1 MEHALHLILLLV
13 LTRLGGALF
22 EKVGQPASMGEIA
35 AGIVLLPLAV
45 LPFAP
50 PLLVALPDSPFLE
63 IAAEFGIFAVL
74 LLAGIEMRPREIA
87 AQSGAAL
94 GVAFGGVIVPLAGG
108 FALAWAFLPD
118 TPLKL
123 AQALLVGVALAIS
136 AVPVAVKILMELQ
149 LLHRRVGEMIVSAA
163 VLDDVMGL
171 VLLAVVLSI
180 IETGSVPNASTMLKL
195 IGQVGL
201 FFALTVGAGMLL
213 EPTFYRWAARL
224 PVPAPLFSALVVIA
238 LAYALLAEALGMDF
252 ILGPFVAGLF
262 FDPDAVGD
270 EGYASVRASMADLTN
285 GLLAP
290 LFFASIGVRLDLG
303 AVTAVPLFLTLL
315 VVVAFL
321 GKLVGA
327 GVPARLAGLSAREAT
342 AVGVGMSGR
351 GAVELLVASIALEAG
366 LFAQPDILV
375 GSLFSALVITAVLT
389 TMLMPM
395 ALRAVLR
402 PTAKGRGP
410 SR

>member
-290 LFFASIGVRLDLG
+290 FFFASIGARLDLG

-351 GAVELLVASIALEAG
+351 GAVELVVASIALEAG

>member
-22 EKVGQPASMGEIA
+22 EKAGQPASMGEIA
-35 AGIVLLPLAV
+35 AGIVLLPLAA

-118 TPLKL
+118 SPLKL
-123 AQALLVGVALAIS
+123 AQALLVGVALSIS
-136 AVPVAVKILMELQ
+136 AVPVAVKILMELR

-180 IETGSVPNASTMLKL
+180 IETGSVPNASMMLKL

-213 EPTFYRWAARL
+213 EPAFYRWAARL

-270 EGYASVRASMADLTN
+270 QGYASVKASMADLTN

-315 VVVAFL
+315 LVVAFL
-321 GKLVGA
+321 GKVVGA

-351 GAVELLVASIALEAG
+351 GAVELVVASIALEAG
-366 LFAQPDILV
+366 LFAQPDTLV
-375 GSLFSALVITAVLT
+375 ASLFSALVITAVLT

-395 ALRAVLR
+395 VLSAVLR
-402 PTAKGRGP
+402 PTAKERGP